1 MVDYALGDRGTLTIV
16 TDNYYEA
23 ETLQVFQELHVN
35 REQSWQGKA
44 RLVPE
49 PDNPYEANS
58 IAVYI
63 GDHKVGRMS
72 RDDSANY
79 WNAITRV
86 VASGFSPT
94 AQLQLTATALRAENG
109 PHIKSVGKL
118 FLSSPAVL
126 FPLNNASVR
135 AAILPQGPS
144 IKVLDENG
152 HAEYLHSILPSSG
165 EGRVMLRLEAHRVKH
180 SDGRMVDS
188 VEVFHEDTPVGRLST
203 QMSEQFVPVIQHA
216 AKHDKLTNAWGTI
229 RGNRLELSLTL
240 QAVRAED
247 IPDQWYQE
255 LPNDAPELL
264 PEAKKYDVPDAFVP
278 AEAENT
284 QGKHILPQR
293 IRGFITSVAGKNG
306 VSESI
311 TAHEVMPENLTRSV
325 TFEDL
330 PEEHTRLLTLVK
342 IIGVTLLIVGFAIAI
357 WRVLLGILIAIM
369 GGSLYL
375 VALYFGRRLIKL
387 AEKERSSQTVTVT
400 PIPVRTNIQNQ

>member
-58 IAVYI
+58 IAVYV
-63 GDHKVGRMS
+63 GDHKVGRLN

-94 AQLQLTATALRAENG
+94 AQLQLNAIALRADSG

-118 FLSSPAVL
+118 FLSSPTLL
-126 FPLNNASVR
+126 FPLNHASAR

-152 HAEYLHSILPSSG
+152 HAEYLHSILPPTG
-165 EGRVMLRLEAHRVKH
+165 EGRVILRLEVQQVK
-180 SDGRMVDS
+180 SPDGHMVNS
-188 VEVFHEDTPVGRLST
+188 VEVFHEDTHVGRLSS
-203 QMSEQFVPVIQHA
+203 QISEQFIPVIEHA
-216 AKHDKLTNAWGTI
+216 AKHDKLTNVWGTI
-229 RGNRLELSLTL
+229 RGNRLELSLTI
-240 QAVRAED
+240 QAVRSEN
-247 IPDQWYQE
+247 IPEQWYKD
-255 LPNDAPELL
+255 LPNDVPELL
-264 PEAKKYDVPDAFVP
+264 PEAKKYEVPDAFVP

-284 QGKHILPQR
+284 QGKHILPQK

-306 VSESI
+306 VSEAI
-311 TAHEVMPENLTRSV
+311 TAHEVIPEKAAKPVS
-325 TFEDL
+325 FDDL

-342 IIGVTLLIVGFAIAI
+342 IMGITLLIVGLAIAI
-357 WRVLLGILIAIM
+357 WRVLLGVLIAIM
-369 GGSLYL
+369 GGALYS
-375 VALYFGRRLIKL
+375 VALYFGRRLLRL
-387 AEKERSSQTVTVT
+387 AAEEHASQTVTVT
-400 PIPVRTNIQNQ
+400 PIPARTHVQH